1 MREECAVLTADSDL
15 SMNGT
20 FLHGVRVGM
29 DRQIILEHC
38 SVISLLGQDAEDFR
52 YQDQDPMEDLFP

>member
-1 MREECAVLTADSDL
+1 MTDL

-20 FLHGVRVGM
+20 FLDGVRVGM